1 MGRNLENPRRTM
13 TLSLPE
19 TLAQIDDPGTIQN
32 ILNSV
37 GVEGDLDSEDESL
50 TLPSLE
56 DLYNRYLSRKE
67 NRSPATRAQYKRTVP
82 VFIAFTET
90 QGVTKPSGL
99 STELVERYV
108 DELKQKF
115 DADATQLTHTKNVR
129 SWLRWLSKRQYCDE
143 ATYRVLDK
151 DELGLNPAVRD
162 EAIPRTV
169 AQHIIETLS
178 EQRHGSNLHVLM
190 ELGYNG
196 GLRIGDLYSLDV
208 EDFMPDENTILIRHR
223 PDEGTRLKNG
233 EETDATPGDGERD
246 ITIKD
251 RVTDAIQWYIDNGRP
266 DVTDDHGRSPLF
278 ATTYGRASKSTLRR
292 WIYEATSCRWAPEEI
307 EEDSESI
314 TCDGECNPDSSVC
327 PCSYNPHAIR
337 RGAIVNHLSNG
348 LHPSR
353 ASERF
358 DVSIPVLKK
367 HYDPRTKQKQ
377 KVDRSSAVQNAWSD
391 W

>member
-1 MGRNLENPRRTM
+1 M
-13 TLSLPE
+13 TVSLSE
-19 TLAQIDDPGTIQN
+19 TLAQIEDPGTIQN
-32 ILNSV
+32 ILNSL
-37 GVEGDLDSEDESL
+37 GIGGEENLDLEDESL
-50 TLPSLE
+50 TPPSLE
-56 DLYNRYLSRKE
+56 DLYKRYLSRKE
-67 NRSPATRAQYKRTVP
+67 NRSPATRAQYKRTIP
-82 VFIAFTET
+82 DFIDFTRT
-90 QGVTKPSGL
+90 QGSTIPSGL

-108 DELKQKF
+108 DELRQKYE
-115 DADATQLTHTKNVR
+115 ADATQLTYTKNVR

-143 ATYRVLDK
+143 ATYRILDK
-151 DELGLNPAVRD
+151 DELGLNPGVRD
-162 EAIPRTV
+162 EAIPRSV
-169 AQHIIETLS
+169 AQHIIEQLS
-178 EQRHGSNLHVLM
+178 EQRYGSNLHVLI
-190 ELGYNG
+190 ELGFNA
-196 GLRIGDLYSLDV
+196 GLRIGDLRSLDV
-208 EDFMPDENTILIRHR
+208 EDVVPDENTIMLRHR
-223 PDEGTRLKNG
+223 PDTGTRLKNG
-233 EETDATPGDGERD
+233 EKTDSTAGDGERD
-246 ITIKD
+246 ILIKN
-251 RVTDAIQWYIDNGRP
+251 RVTNAIQWYIDNERP
-266 DVTDDHGRSPLF
+266 DVTDEYSRSPLF
-278 ATTYGRASKSTLRR
+278 ATAHGRASGSTLRR

-377 KVDRSSAVQNAWSD
+377 KIDRSDEVQSAWSD